1 MRACLGRTT
10 LISLLVTSVQGP
22 LRCQVLSRC
31 HKDNDNQNHPCLPPV
46 PTQNEQ
52 PSQDPE
58 LGLCWLCP
66 LAGPSPSS
74 PQEHFYLW
82 IETLGEGLDGEQW
95 CSASSQGPTCPP
107 LLDTKAPLRA
117 KGDTEARW
125 PSGAQCHAGPPWPC
139 LWHSPAGRHMN

>member
-31 HKDNDNQNHPCLPPV
+31 HKDNDNQNHPCLPPI
-46 PTQNEQ
+46 PTQDEQ

-82 IETLGEGLDGEQW
+82 IETLGRGFGWGAVVLCKQPG
-95 CSASSQGPTCPP
+95 SYLPSPPGYQGPF
-107 LLDTKAPLRA
+107 
-117 KGDTEARW
+117 KG
-125 PSGAQCHAGPPWPC
+125 
-139 LWHSPAGRHMN
+139 